1 MGLIR
6 FFLAISVIF
15 SHLNIVGVFTGGG
28 IAVQSFYI
36 ISGFFVALMF
46 DVSPAYRDIS
56 KFYRSRLLR
65 IFPIYYA
72 VFLVSIVFVIAFGI
86 PGLPNGKELFL
97 NFNIETKFLIVFSN
111 IFIFFQDWI
120 MFLGWNNG
128 GLSFVPHFSMSEP
141 PLYNFLLVPQAWSLA
156 IELSFY
162 LISPFLVRC
171 KTNWLIF
178 LVIVGLLLRVIFY
191 KNGLFEDPWS
201 YRFFGLEFFTFLIGM
216 LSYRMYRK
224 AKDEKWNILDNKRI
238 GAGSLICM
246 LVFAISLKSLPVPV
260 KMLAP
265 FFYLSVFALL
275 PIIFNFTKS
284 NKFDRFIGE
293 LSYPLYVVHILVINI
308 ANSVFGESINESYYF
323 IFVLVVSILASIIL
337 NLMIQNKIDN
347 YRSKIKGAVNE

>member
-46 DVSPAYRDIS
+46 DVSPAYGNIS

-65 IFPIYYA
+65 IFPIYYV
-72 VFLVSIVFVIAFGI
+72 VFLISVVFVIVFGI

-128 GLSFVPHFSMSEP
+128 ALSFVSHFSMSEP

-171 KTNWLIF
+171 KTNWLVF
-178 LVIVGLLLRVIFY
+178 LVVVGLLLRVIFY

-201 YRFFGLEFFTFLIGM
+201 YRFFGLELFTFLIGM

-224 AKDEKWNILDNKRI
+224 AKDKKWNIINNKKI
-238 GAGSLICM
+238 GASSLIFM
-246 LVFAISLKSLPVPV
+246 LTFAISLKSLPVPV

-265 FFYLSVFALL
+265 FFYLSVFVLL

-284 NKFDRFIGE
+284 NKLDRFIGE
-293 LSYPLYVVHILVINI
+293 LSYPLYVVHILVINM
-308 ANSVFGESINESYYF
+308 ANFIFGDSINTSYYS
-323 IFVLVVSILASIIL
+323 IFVLLISVLASIIL

-347 YRSKIKGAVNE
+347 YRSKIKVL